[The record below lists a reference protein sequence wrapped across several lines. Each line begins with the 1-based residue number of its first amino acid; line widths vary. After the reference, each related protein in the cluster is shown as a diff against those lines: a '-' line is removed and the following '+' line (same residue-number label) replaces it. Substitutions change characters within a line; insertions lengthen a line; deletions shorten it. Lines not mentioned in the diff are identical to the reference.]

1 MRRTTGYLTAFNACL
16 TVASGQT
23 YLVLPMVTDPAADS
37 ASEQPG
43 RIIDAPSE
51 RGKGEGPSVGFSGSY
66 ICATASRQSPSHTTW
81 ASQSAQPRVTSTVKV
96 SLGSGWS
103 RSVDVRESRDRADGG
118 EDEEHGGAD
127 ESEGADREGGA

>member
-51 RGKGEGPSVGFSGSY
+51 RGNGEGHV
-66 ICATASRQSPSHTTW
+66 SRILGKLHLRNCVQ
-81 ASQSAQPRVTSTVKV
+81 AV
-96 SLGSGWS
+96 SFTHDLG
-103 RSVDVRESRDRADGG
+103 
-118 EDEEHGGAD
+118 
-127 ESEGADREGGA
+127 